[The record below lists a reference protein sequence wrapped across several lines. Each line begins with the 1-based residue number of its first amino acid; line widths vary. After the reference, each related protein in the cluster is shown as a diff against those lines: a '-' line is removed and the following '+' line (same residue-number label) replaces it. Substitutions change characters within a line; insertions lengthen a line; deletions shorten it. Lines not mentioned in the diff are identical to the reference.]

1 MFVIYLMIL
10 PYIVSLNYVISAAAE
25 LENES

>member
-1 MFVIYLMIL
+1 MFVIYLMLL
-10 PYIVSLNYVISAAAE
+10 PYVDVLNYVISAAAE